1 MLSCTLFSCLESAV
15 SIPSAG
21 AVLGAVPAAMPK
33 VVSWSKLP
41 FSRALSSLNS
51 ADGVFA
57 LASSS
62 LQCDTERVNAYTR
75 QSVKLH
81 GVAYLR
87 LASLESA
94 DCRNVH
100 TASDTLT
107 KVDSNRCRPVP
118 SLVAALTL

>member
-41 FSRALSSLNS
+41 FSRAFSSLNS

-62 LQCDTERVNAYTR
+62 LQCNTAHVNTAYETSCEVTRYCLLEIGIAGER
-75 QSVKLH
+75 
-81 GVAYLR
+81 
-87 LASLESA
+87 
-94 DCRNVH
+94 
-100 TASDTLT
+100 
-107 KVDSNRCRPVP
+107 
-118 SLVAALTL
+118 